1 MKKIIIISSLF
12 FIISCSNT
20 ENEIEQAEKLIK
32 DSYPNVSIENIRK
45 VNENFFE
52 VIIQGEIFYLSS
64 DNEYLISGNLIN
76 LRTKENITEASRKER
91 RLNVLEN
98 LSSENMVIYKPNK
111 TNHIL
116 TIFSDT
122 SCPYCQKFHDE
133 IGQLVENNIEVR
145 YVLFPRFGQDS
156 DTYSQMISIW
166 CSEDRNQAL
175 DNAFSDVTIATNTKC
190 EIPIN
195 ENLGLAQRL
204 SVAGTPTMF
213 TEDGTVIPGYQPASQ
228 IVDFLNNNN

>member
-1 MKKIIIISSLF
+1 ML
-12 FIISCSNT
+12 
-20 ENEIEQAEKLIK
+20 EVNEITVSELKQKMDNGDTFTLI
-32 DSYPNVSIENIRK
+32 DVREEHEFDVCNIE
-45 VNENFFE
+45 
-52 VIIQGEIFYLSS
+52 GAT
-64 DNEYLISGNLIN
+64 LIPLG
-76 LRTKENITEASRKER
+76 
-91 RLNVLEN
+91 
-98 LSSENMVIYKPNK
+98 
-111 TNHIL
+111 
-116 TIFSDT
+116 
-122 SCPYCQKFHDE
+122 KFHDE

-190 EIPIN
+190 ENPIN